1 MSPAGLSVNNRQ
13 ESQAPWLILNNLN
26 HDDSD
31 GMRITDDKLKSR
43 NWYRPDQ
50 SEMSAFMVDLDTPF
64 SGGISG
70 TTRDVTLQLTNL
82 FGSLNVHEYW
92 SLQLFNAA
100 QMINN
105 GYHSFFETLYV
116 AAFLEDRFVEKGQCI
131 GKQLRDTFDDL
142 HQRAKRGEILNGQLY
157 EQTLALILP
166 KLDNSTAARYVPP
179 EYGRQ
184 HHPVATASGRFRD
197 LIVADLLR
205 QHPRVSPAGYHHD
218 YILDA
223 VDRLRMTAGKEGIE
237 AAFMLQ
243 HWLHIHQQRDPNS
256 GYNLAFKELDQQIE
270 KRLFHT
276 TRITAADRA
285 NLVQIAEQQPTLAAE
300 LYYAL
305 DRAQDS
311 PPKFA
316 ELPGMLLALSQL
328 TKEEETLNKIKFT
341 LQEIQQPA
349 NDNKRAGEL
358 AATKAKGERPS
369 SPLTPEEKQAIK
381 NRGVFE
387 YRALPPEKL
396 QREMAHAAKGL
407 EKLPF
412 YQGTVYYSP
421 MPINAREVT
430 ELFDRL
436 KPNQLMSYRG
446 LLTTDASIESIKA
459 IKRLNQGRVIYVL
472 EGITEGR
479 NTAGITDKNTAEIL
493 LTPDHYFRVTASQKV
508 GDNLYLLLTQEKY
521 LVEGETIR
529 DLNNGHL
536 VGVVDYGSVRLRNG
550 FSSVF
555 HYPDLNPNQSI
566 RIETFSE
573 SASTFSKGRRIEGS
587 WQNVSEPDGNQ
598 AIRALS
604 GLGAAQRDNVANWAI
619 PEDAGQ
625 GAVVGGETARKR
637 RIIVQ
642 LENDAESLRSAIAL
656 AEKHPGET
664 VVYQRDV
671 QGNMRLIYGDP
682 IMLSSNG
689 EVALLLVG
697 HGRGGLGDVQDNT
710 RLAGYSALELA
721 ALPQQ
726 ISQKLA
732 LDSQIN
738 KLVLVGCA
746 LVNDD
751 KKSGFLF
758 DAAAAL
764 AQQRGQKP
772 AQLIAYASELAI
784 TDAAHARDVGHRHQ
798 FVEGRIGEPV
808 RPARISL
815 AFDSQQ
821 QRYFPAFTFSM
832 RQEEG
837 KITTEQ
843 VVMTG
848 NCQCSCRPGCKILG
862 RFFGVGFHLFFPGFL
877 WI

>member
-1 MSPAGLSVNNRQ
+1 M
-13 ESQAPWLILNNLN
+13 
-26 HDDSD
+26 
-31 GMRITDDKLKSR
+31 
-43 NWYRPDQ
+43 
-50 SEMSAFMVDLDTPF
+50 
-64 SGGISG
+64 
-70 TTRDVTLQLTNL
+70 
-82 FGSLNVHEYW
+82 
-92 SLQLFNAA
+92 
-100 QMINN
+100 
-105 GYHSFFETLYV
+105 
-116 AAFLEDRFVEKGQCI
+116 
-131 GKQLRDTFDDL
+131 

-205 QHPRVSPAGYHHD
+205 QQPRVSPAGYHHD

-243 HWLHIHQQRDPNS
+243 HWLRIHQQRDPNS
-256 GYNLAFKELDQQIE
+256 GYNPVFKELDQQIE

-316 ELPGMLLALSQL
+316 ELPGMLLALSHL
-328 TKEEETLNKIKFT
+328 TKEEETLNKIKLT

-349 NDNKRAGEL
+349 NDDKRAGEL
-358 AATKAKGERPS
+358 AATKARGERS
-369 SPLTPEEKQAIK
+369 SSSLTPEEKQAIK

-387 YRALPPEKL
+387 YRALPPEEL
-396 QREMAHAAKGL
+396 QRKMAHAEKGL

-421 MPINAREVT
+421 VPVNAREVT

-550 FSSVF
+550 FSTVF
-555 HYPDLNPNQSI
+555 H
-566 RIETFSE
+566 
-573 SASTFSKGRRIEGS
+573 
-587 WQNVSEPDGNQ
+587 
-598 AIRALS
+598 
-604 GLGAAQRDNVANWAI
+604 
-619 PEDAGQ
+619 
-625 GAVVGGETARKR
+625 
-637 RIIVQ
+637 
-642 LENDAESLRSAIAL
+642 
-656 AEKHPGET
+656 
-664 VVYQRDV
+664 
-671 QGNMRLIYGDP
+671 
-682 IMLSSNG
+682 
-689 EVALLLVG
+689 
-697 HGRGGLGDVQDNT
+697 
-710 RLAGYSALELA
+710 
-721 ALPQQ
+721 
-726 ISQKLA
+726 
-732 LDSQIN
+732 
-738 KLVLVGCA
+738 
-746 LVNDD
+746 
-751 KKSGFLF
+751 
-758 DAAAAL
+758 
-764 AQQRGQKP
+764 
-772 AQLIAYASELAI
+772 
-784 TDAAHARDVGHRHQ
+784 
-798 FVEGRIGEPV
+798 
-808 RPARISL
+808 
-815 AFDSQQ
+815 
-821 QRYFPAFTFSM
+821 
-832 RQEEG
+832 
-837 KITTEQ
+837 
-843 VVMTG
+843 
-848 NCQCSCRPGCKILG
+848 
-862 RFFGVGFHLFFPGFL
+862 
-877 WI
+877 